1 MHKFLKIIKDLVIL
15 LLKKLFELIGDFCE
29 IYSACMRYD
38 FDDIIDNSNKKKQRN
53 AVTLY
58 YGISLN
64 I

>member
-38 FDDIIDNSNKKKQRN
+38 FDAIEDKSDKKDKKE
-53 AVTLY
+53 
-58 YGISLN
+58 SP
-64 I
+64 